1 MQGPWRR
8 IFPGL
13 LLALVAVLFSAAACE
28 TTLTPGLSDLATVT
42 RSQETTPTAT
52 PENDSLAPQP
62 PRGNRIRLANFS
74 VEDGLS
80 QSVAKA
86 ILQFLDRVGAE

>member
-13 LLALVAVLFSAAACE
+13 LLVLVAVLFSAAASD
-28 TTLTPGLSDLATVT
+28 TTLTPGPSDLATVT
-42 RSQETTPTAT
+42 RSQQTTPTATPEST

-62 PRGNRIRLANFS
+62 PRGNRIRLANYS

-80 QSVAKA
+80 
-86 ILQFLDRVGAE
+86 